1 MLIEQLELE
10 NFKSYAHA
18 IIPLAPGTNAIV
30 GANGAGKSSLLEAL
44 GFALF
49 NVKPDGFTLANLL
62 REGSTKE
69 GRIVVTLYSSA
80 DERRYE
86 VERIF
91 TDRTTRRYRVYDLEL
106 GRAIVAEGEEQ
117 VLGWMRY
124 HLRMEPSA
132 NLGQFFENTI
142 GVPQGTFTAPFL
154 QAASQRKP
162 IFDTLLQ
169 VEDYRKASNNLLA
182 AERLLGDR
190 LNAIERGIARIE
202 GELTKLPKLEEDAKA
217 LAERIAALVEEEKA
231 SREAL
236 RQAEEALAAYEEAEG
251 RLREVQNRLDQARER
266 LYTQERLAQEAAH
279 AVAEA
284 EEAGRI
290 VEETRADHEA
300 FLAAE
305 ARLGSLEEARRA
317 RDALRNQHNALL
329 RQQDQASSDCNRAR
343 NRLQEIDEA
352 AAALAALSPAV
363 AEQERLEKALEE
375 AKRRCLAYEQ
385 AAKQLA
391 EWEAQAASAQEEA
404 ERLAQEA
411 AQAAALAQKIATLQ
425 DQARAKREEAS
436 QAASRMA
443 VLAEER
449 TRVEKQSEALSE
461 AEEARCPVCESEL
474 TPERRDALLL
484 RNAERLKELE
494 QQEAQAHR
502 ARREAER
509 AAQEAE
515 AEVARLQKE
524 RERLAGEA
532 ESERARQ
539 RFTDLK
545 ARCAQA
551 RREREIL
558 ADAPRVR
565 DALLE
570 QLQALGD
577 PRQKA
582 YLYEAQLRDRPRVEE
597 EIARLEGTLR
607 DLATRLEALEG
618 ELAAYGRLDEE
629 MDALR
634 AKRDQHRAGHERYLT
649 HVHTASL
656 LEARRATLE
665 KHQKECEAAQKAV
678 EALAAQV
685 AEAQAAYDAEA
696 HHAARERVLA
706 LHKEVS
712 RLATERSEKETLQ
725 KNVQQEIQAL
735 YARREELVRQQ
746 KERAR
751 LEELR
756 QTLSWARG
764 LLRTAGPYITRQLVR
779 RISHEASTLY
789 GDIMGDYSGHLEWSE
804 DYELSLEVR
813 GNRRTFRQLSGGEQ
827 MCAALAVRLALLREM
842 SHIDIA
848 FFDEPT
854 TNLDADR
861 REGLAE
867 RIMQVRGFSQLFVI
881 SHDDTFERAAQNF
894 IRIVK
899 DASGSHVEM
908 V

>member
-1 MLIEQLELE
+1 
-10 NFKSYAHA
+10 
-18 IIPLAPGTNAIV
+18 
-30 GANGAGKSSLLEAL
+30 
-44 GFALF
+44 
-49 NVKPDGFTLANLL
+49 
-62 REGSTKE
+62 
-69 GRIVVTLYSSA
+69 
-80 DERRYE
+80 
-86 VERIF
+86 
-91 TDRTTRRYRVYDLEL
+91 
-106 GRAIVAEGEEQ
+106 
-117 VLGWMRY
+117 
-124 HLRMEPSA
+124 
-132 NLGQFFENTI
+132 
-142 GVPQGTFTAPFL
+142 
-154 QAASQRKP
+154 
-162 IFDTLLQ
+162 
-169 VEDYRKASNNLLA
+169 
-182 AERLLGDR
+182 
-190 LNAIERGIARIE
+190 
-202 GELTKLPKLEEDAKA
+202 
-217 LAERIAALVEEEKA
+217 
-231 SREAL
+231 
-236 RQAEEALAAYEEAEG
+236 
-251 RLREVQNRLDQARER
+251 
-266 LYTQERLAQEAAH
+266 
-279 AVAEA
+279 
-284 EEAGRI
+284 
-290 VEETRADHEA
+290 
-300 FLAAE
+300 
-305 ARLGSLEEARRA
+305 
-317 RDALRNQHNALL
+317 
-329 RQQDQASSDCNRAR
+329 
-343 NRLQEIDEA
+343 
-352 AAALAALSPAV
+352 AALSPAV